1 MPRNPHKTRCQTP
14 NCRSWAM
21 RGRTHCH
28 SHSRSHSDL
37 ELSPRGAG
45 APQGNLNALKDG
57 QHAHPLPRP
66 DLRVLARQIAQEPDD
81 LPLHIGRALQ
91 SLPSQARD
99 PLKALRAL
107 NLIISEL
114 IPLVAGNLFAAELE
128 SFLQHFP
135 PSRRPHHRAAI
146 WRETLYGDFEN
157 SLTALRDLK
166 KKKNNFHVPGNQ
178 LPEQ

>member
-1 MPRNPHKTRCQTP
+1 
-14 NCRSWAM
+14 M
-21 RGRTHCH
+21 RGRTHC
-28 SHSRSHSDL
+28 RTHSDR
-37 ELSPRGAG
+37 ELGPRNAG
-45 APQGNLNALKDG
+45 APQSNLNALKEG

-66 DLRVLARQIAQEPDD
+66 DLRVLALQIVQEPND
-81 LPLHIGRALQ
+81 LPLHIGRTLQ
-91 SLPSQARD
+91 SLQSRSPD
-99 PLKALRAL
+99 PLKALRGL